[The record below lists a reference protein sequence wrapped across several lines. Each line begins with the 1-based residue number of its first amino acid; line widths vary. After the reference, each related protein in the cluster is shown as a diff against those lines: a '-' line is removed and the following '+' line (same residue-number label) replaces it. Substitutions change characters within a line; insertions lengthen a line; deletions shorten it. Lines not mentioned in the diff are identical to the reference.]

1 MDMSLAGLAII
12 RWSDRHYGY
21 EATTQFEQEL
31 DMEAPD
37 EWMKSRFVE
46 WKFLYSQWPLSVRNK
61 GLGLSQ
67 K

>member
-46 WKFLYSQWPLSVRNK
+46 WRFLDSQ
-61 GLGLSQ
+61 
-67 K
+67 